1 MSKKNKAKLKAAA
14 HPEPPVSP
22 VERKRRPF
30 VPALGAPYSFTPA
43 AFLQEKSAV
52 LPGQQPVPRTVTGTI
67 TYINWA
73 HRWFRVTYKVNG
85 TELSQGIKF

>member
-1 MSKKNKAKLKAAA
+1 MPKKKKATAAA
-14 HPEPPVSP
+14 AVQPASFDVATAQPQ
-22 VERKRRPF
+22 RPF
-30 VPALGAPYSFTPA
+30 VPVLGAPYTFTPA

-73 HRWFRVTYKVNG
+73 HRWFLVTYKVNG
-85 TELSQGIKF
+85 IELRQGIKF